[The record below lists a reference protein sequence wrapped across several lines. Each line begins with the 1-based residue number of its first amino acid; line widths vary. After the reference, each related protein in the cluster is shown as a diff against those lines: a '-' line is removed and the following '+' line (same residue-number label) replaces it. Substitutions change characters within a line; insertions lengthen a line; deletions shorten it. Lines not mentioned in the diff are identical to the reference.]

1 MEVMYCTH
9 CGSQVDGTH
18 CSVCGQ
24 ATSTTLAAQKA
35 AQPTEL
41 AGWWHRVGATV
52 IDNVV
57 LLIPSTLIEI
67 GATLF
72 AGKYIGAIALLMFQ
86 GMYFTRMLSTKEGQ
100 TIGNRVA
107 KTRVVDAITGVLPTR
122 QQAFRRWLPFA
133 LVQALGI
140 VSSVVLI
147 PLALLIAADYLL
159 PLFDKQKQTLH
170 DKFAGTIV
178 LLVN

>member
-1 MEVMYCTH
+1 MYCTH

-24 ATSTTLAAQKA
+24 ATSATLAAEKA
-35 AQPTEL
+35 ALPTEL
-41 AGWWHRVGATV
+41 ATWGQRAGATV
-52 IDNVV
+52 VDNVV
-57 LLIPSTLIEI
+57 LLLPSILVGV
-67 GATLF
+67 GATTF
-72 AGKYIGAIALLMFQ
+72 AGNYIGAITILVFQ

-107 KTRVVDAITGVLPTR
+107 KTRVVDAITGVVPTR

-133 LVQALGI
+133 LCQALGI
-140 VSSVVLI
+140 VASFILF
-147 PLALLIAADYLL
+147 PLAILFAADYLL
-159 PLFDKQKQTLH
+159 PLFDKQNQTLH

-178 LLVN
+178 LKVI